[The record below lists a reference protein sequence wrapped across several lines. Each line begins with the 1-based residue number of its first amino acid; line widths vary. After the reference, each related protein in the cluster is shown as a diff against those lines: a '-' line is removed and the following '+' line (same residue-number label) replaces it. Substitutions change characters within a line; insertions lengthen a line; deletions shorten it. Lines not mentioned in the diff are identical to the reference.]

1 MRRRVL
7 TKSPRR
13 ADIRTRAD
21 DAPPITDKSDADSGP
36 KGHPKK
42 KEPLRPAEAE
52 EVADGEGW
60 YVFSGTGA
68 CLTGSLVEL
77 SVGEGV
83 VLGDAVLFQMGS
95 NVVMAVWCKAE
106 SVADRFREL
115 RVRASGH
122 PATRSEDLEDIY
134 ADPDRTPR
142 KKATVETKDGGVQ
155 ADVDLR
161 ILPVHFER
169 DGRRFRR
176 LQECEP
182 ECEEEEFTD
191 WPLQCERSMATSARG
206 LRRKD
211 QS

>member
-60 YVFSGTGA
+60 YVFSGIGA

-83 VLGDAVLFQMGS
+83 VLGDTVLFQKGS
-95 NVVMAVWCKAE
+95 KVVMAVWCKAE

-115 RVRASGH
+115 RVRASGR
-122 PATRSEDLEDIY
+122 PATRFEDLEDIY

-182 ECEEEEFTD
+182 EYEEEEFTD
-191 WPLQCERSMATSARG
+191 WPLQCERSMATSA
-206 LRRKD
+206 
-211 QS
+211 